1 MMIRALLVLAVI
13 FSGLVAVLTRGH
25 ETLGE
30 VLRTT
35 TLKDLTN
42 GHFAQQVDKAIFN
55 AVPRSSTLDGLVVGV
70 QYRLLHDAGRQVH
83 AGCGDWLY
91 SIEELRADRSDADN
105 MKARAELLP
114 YLVRSVLRLGTAL
127 VIVPVPDKAEQVE
140 EQLCGLRSSQSR
152 SRNRFRAVLARV
164 EGAILVDVR
173 SDWPHPG
180 YWHQDTHWD
189 QSGARYAAD
198 RIANAMTETLG
209 RGHDK
214 IGLFEGAWR
223 NRTGDL
229 ARLAGLI
236 EAPIRLAPAPEQER
250 EVKAEIQRRGGLLDD
265 AEDASV
271 ILAGSSFSL
280 NSAFADYLEADLS
293 REVAQVSEAGGGFAG
308 ALLGLLERD
317 PGGLARA
324 KVIIWE
330 WPMRSLTAPLNDAER
345 RFLERSRGQ
354 PAR

>member
-1 MMIRALLVLAVI
+1 MTIRALLVLAVI
-13 FSGLVAVLTRGH
+13 FSGLAAVLTRGH
-25 ETLGE
+25 EALGE

-35 TLKDLTN
+35 TVSDLTD
-42 GHFAQQVDKAIFN
+42 GRFAQHVDKAIFH
-55 AVPRSSTLDGLVVGV
+55 AVPRSSAPDGLVVGL

-91 SIEELRADRSDADN
+91 SMEELRADRSDADN

-114 YLVRSVLRLGTAL
+114 YLARSVSRLGAAL
-127 VIVPVPDKAEQVE
+127 VIVPVPDKAQQVE
-140 EQLCGLRSSQSR
+140 DQLCGLAALQSR
-152 SRNRFRAVLARV
+152 SRDRFRAELARV
-164 EGAILVDVR
+164 DGAILVDVR
-173 SDWPHPG
+173 ANWPRPG
-180 YWHQDTHWD
+180 YWHLDTHWD
-189 QSGARYAAD
+189 QSGARFAAN
-198 RIANAMTETLG
+198 RIAKAIMETVG
-209 RGHDK
+209 PGHDK
-214 IGLFEGAWR
+214 IRLSEGALR

-250 EVKAEIQRRGGLLDD
+250 DVKAEIERSGGLLDD

-280 NSAFADYLEADLS
+280 NSAFADYLQAALS
-293 REVAQVSEAGGGFAG
+293 REVTQISEPGGGFAG
-308 ALLGLLERD
+308 ALLGLLERN
-317 PGGLARA
+317 PGGLAKA

-345 RFLERSRGQ
+345 RFLDRSRRQ
-354 PAR
+354 AAP